1 MADIPRTEAD
11 LLRNLFQDGQNNAI
25 GAQDF
30 RDLIVSNK
38 YLNNHGWEFDLDGEY
53 TSGSPLFC
61 AAGARTQL
69 TIDAAFGNFGH
80 PISTSGRSSFWDT
93 TENKIVP
100 NGLNNFGLV
109 RLSLTANSIGNPA
122 NHMHIELDVG
132 GGSFPIIYEQVS
144 VFAKGSDPQT
154 FNYTIPLF
162 SGPDFQEN
170 GGKFYVTPLNDV
182 NIWQAAITAIALYAA
197 SPAIHTSDAT
207 SLAFNGAGNPDT
219 ITRTGGTSFVTL
231 GFREGQQIFV
241 SRSENSGENDGVYTI
256 ASVTDTVITLVI
268 GDSLTTNIEDTT
280 AIFST

>member
-11 LLRNLFQDGQNNAI
+11 LLTNFFQDGQGNNSI
-25 GAQDF
+25 TAQDF

-38 YLNNHGWEFDLDGEY
+38 YLNHHGWEFDLDGEY

-61 AAGARTQL
+61 PGSVRTQV

-80 PISTSGRSSFWDT
+80 PPNEAGNSFWDV

-109 RLSLTANSIGNPA
+109 RLSLTANNVSGPT
-122 NHMHIELDVG
+122 NHFHIQLDVG

-144 VFAKGSDPQT
+144 VFAKGTDPQT

-162 SGPDFQEN
+162 SGPDFQVN
-170 GGKFYVTPLNDV
+170 GGKFYIIPDNDANV
-182 NIWQAAITAIALYAA
+182 WQAAITSIALYIA
-197 SPAIHTSDAT
+197 SPAIIISDAT